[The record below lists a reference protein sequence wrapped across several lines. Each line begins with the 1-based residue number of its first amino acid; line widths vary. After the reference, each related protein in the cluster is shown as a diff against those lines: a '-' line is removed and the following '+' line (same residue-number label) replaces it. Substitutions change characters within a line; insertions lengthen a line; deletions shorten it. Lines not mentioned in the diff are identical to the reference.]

1 MCDIYAEQLD
11 PFEKLYFFKGLNSS
25 SMKQD
30 FFFLCYLIRKTISVK
45 ETAKMLQ
52 LWRLKMEEVITLN
65 PSFLKMFRS
74 LSIAL
79 LIIGVGTL
87 HPSEANKGS
96 THLYEKQEVCKVE
109 NTSPVI
115 EKLPSARLQPNTI
128 FLLVRKAEQ
137 SFRPIIMQVSIRHN
151 VDPALVKAI
160 ILAESRFNPKAVSY
174 KGARGLMQLMPRTA
188 RGLGVD
194 DIFNPEH
201 NINGG
206 VKYFKRLLDRF
217 DGDVKLAL
225 AAYNAGTRK
234 VLKYNGVPPYNQTKK
249 YIKKVFFYYEYY
261 KEEMA
266 RETTNA

>member
-1 MCDIYAEQLD
+1 
-11 PFEKLYFFKGLNSS
+11 
-25 SMKQD
+25 
-30 FFFLCYLIRKTISVK
+30 
-45 ETAKMLQ
+45 MLQ
-52 LWRLKMEEVITLN
+52 LWMLKMEEVLILN
-65 PSFLKMFRS
+65 LSFLKMFRS

-96 THLYEKQEVCKVE
+96 THLYEKQEVLTKNALPIV
-109 NTSPVI
+109 

-128 FLLVRKAEQ
+128 FLCVRKAEQ
-137 SFRPIIMQVSIRHN
+137 SFHPIIMQVSIRHN
-151 VDPALVKAI
+151 VDPALIKAI

-174 KGARGLMQLMPRTA
+174 RGARGLMQLMPRTA
-188 RGLGVD
+188 RCLGVD
-194 DIFNPEH
+194 DSFNPEH